1 MAARDDGEFELILGN
16 KQLLSVLFIVIVLL
30 GVFFTMGFL
39 AGRSTG
45 AATTVAQNKQA
56 DKPPLSVDAPNPA
69 KDTIP
74 PATEADTAEK
84 PPERPVEQPIERQ
97 PEPVPQKQ
105 VEPPPAPK
113 KETPKKEAAKKEAAR
128 PEPTRAAQGGYT
140 QAPPAGTY
148 LQAAATRRAE
158 AESMLG
164 AIAGKTGMRGY
175 VTPSPKSSELFRVI
189 IGPLG
194 SNESV
199 ANARVKLIELG
210 VKSPYV
216 VKY

>member
-45 AATTVAQNKQA
+45 AGTTVAQNKQA
-56 DKPPLSVDAPNPA
+56 DKPPLSVDAPNPQ

-74 PATEADTAEK
+74 TATEPDTAEK
-84 PPERPVEQPIERQ
+84 PVEKQAEPPVERT

-113 KETPKKEAAKKEAAR
+113 KETLKKESARKEAPK
-128 PEPTRAAQGGYT
+128 PEPVRAAQGGYT
-140 QAPPAGTY
+140 QTPPGGTY

-164 AIAGKTGMRGY
+164 AIVGKTGLRGY